1 MISVATQNGIIDL
14 DDHDF
19 KLLYSR
25 RGENNERVVARLVA
39 IKDGIIKAKIE
50 PQADGENQAEAFK
63 AFRKDVEVQLEQILQ
78 SVPSGSSSTATGSS
92 GVTSLVPADAPP
104 AYSNSGVGIADQKTR
119 K

>member
-14 DDHDF
+14 DDPDF

-50 PQADGENQAEAFK
+50 PQADGENQAEAFR

-78 SVPSGSSSTATGSS
+78 SVPGGSSSTAPGSS
-92 GVTSLVPADAPP
+92 DVTSPVPVDAPP
-104 AYSNSGVGIADQKTR
+104 AYSGGDVGISEQKTS